1 MEQNKNSTTSS
12 SSLPFTVAL
21 GDPFV
26 CVMLLP
32 CIGWTVNH
40 SHLVVVMLDVH
51 RQAPAPV
58 CFCTN
63 FPFFHLSVD
72 TGASPFNRPRS
83 SSMDPFIQ
91 SLSIKPIV
99 LSPCSK
105 TQTKFDKSE
114 QETSYLVIGRDE
126 ARKEQQYAN
135 YQPDV
140 GVGNKSTKFHK
151 GSALVPE
158 KIRLPKS
165 DKPETSSNSTSFTVA
180 PSVSSSSSSAPSS
193 SAPLSPVSFNCNL
206 KSPGSLQ
213 DSTIS
218 RLIDAVS
225 SSHEEDTCGSISAL
239 IGHFESTVNKSDH
252 TAISH
257 GETSLALSNTK
268 PTALTRSEE
277 LQASSSPLKT
287 NTAHKN
293 LISSPRKFVSKA
305 GACATLSSPETAEL
319 EEVYTILDEEVLSP
333 VSVYNPSKKPVLVQA
348 DALESTPSTSLGS
361 SPAKPLQGLRRERHM
376 KWDDRHAK
384 RVESN
389 KTVEVEERIYEE
401 VFDPPTPLSERDRIH
416 PQRYISSPVNSDF
429 YRFRH
434 DAARHAFAEVE
445 INVDEDPLEISSIIA
460 RHASQQ
466 DKHLSPTKQNA
477 IYQNEEPTPNS
488 QQKQHYLCSDY
499 QKQDVSYGSQFD
511 FLPGLSPSN
520 NRVHNHQQNQNTSYS
535 SPFPRQTLNSRTS
548 NPSPL
553 HQNPQR
559 NPEVFHNSRDINNLH
574 TQQSSYRCNQ
584 TPSRPHQDSPRY
596 RQIER
601 EQESCPREGFSSA
614 ENLAGR
620 HPVFANDFSKDRRLY
635 SPTVDTNSVYSHLD
649 YGCFTPHL
657 ESPTPQNTQAPY
669 QDQIKSSTPKQQWA
683 PPDSL
688 NNRRHQS
695 QLESRISKHSN
706 ESPLPVKSLSGVV
719 VPTVSSPC
727 KSKSL
732 GDLTS
737 EDISCN
743 FQSKY
748 RIISRSFITPHMRQQ
763 RRKAMG
769 DGTFQS
775 QSCDPLTEQ
784 LRKLVSLERDDI
796 DRDKPQPPHLQ
807 PGSHQ
812 SQPQALS
819 PAPSPRDM
827 DDSPPPLTR
836 RLSSRSQSRVR
847 HINSRAR
854 ERQQEAL
861 KPRTG
866 VTVNSNSSSVGGVV
880 LRNKSTSHN
889 PPPNRHST
897 GSYIAGYL
905 GQLEDRGLPEGAC
918 TSLHYRNGD
927 HYRDRFNTDDSFPVA
942 ESNHSA
948 SEPEVYFLLRL

>member
-1 MEQNKNSTTSS
+1 MYNGKCLFLSISV
-12 SSLPFTVAL
+12 LIF
-21 GDPFV
+21 
-26 CVMLLP
+26 
-32 CIGWTVNH
+32 
-40 SHLVVVMLDVH
+40 
-51 RQAPAPV
+51 
-58 CFCTN
+58 
-63 FPFFHLSVD
+63 FFHLSVH
-72 TGASPFNRPRS
+72 TGASPFSRPRS
-83 SSMDPFIQ
+83 SSLDPFIQ
-91 SLSIKPIV
+91 SV
-99 LSPCSK
+99 LSPSNK
-105 TQTKFDKSE
+105 RATEFDKPE
-114 QETSYLVIGRDE
+114 EENSYLVIGQE
-126 ARKEQQYAN
+126 EVRKEQHYAN
-135 YQPDV
+135 YQPDISIA
-140 GVGNKSTKFHK
+140 NKSTKISQ
-151 GSALVPE
+151 GSMIVPE
-158 KIRLPKS
+158 KSCLIKS

-180 PSVSSSSSSAPSS
+180 PSVSSSSSAPSS
-193 SAPLSPVSFNCNL
+193 SAPLSPVSFDCHL

-225 SSHEEDTCGSISAL
+225 SSNEEDTCGSISAL

-257 GETSLALSNTK
+257 GETSLCLSNTK
-268 PTALTRSEE
+268 PTTLTHTKE

-287 NTAHKN
+287 NTASAHKN
-293 LISSPRKFVSKA
+293 LIYSPQKVAPKA
-305 GACATLSSPETAEL
+305 NHANPETPFQAESVASATLSSPETAEL
-319 EEVYTILDEEVLSP
+319 EEVYTILDEEVLLP
-333 VSVYNPSKKPVLVQA
+333 VSVYNLNKKALVQA
-348 DALESTPSTSLGS
+348 DTLESTPSNSSRS
-361 SPAKPLQGLRRERHM
+361 SPAKLLQGLRREQHV

-384 RVESN
+384 GVESEEP
-389 KTVEVEERIYEE
+389 VEEERIYEE
-401 VFDPPTPLSERDRIH
+401 VFDPPTPLPERDRIRS
-416 PQRYISSPVNSDF
+416 QRYISSPVDSDF
-429 YRFRH
+429 YHFRH

-445 INVDEDPLEISSIIA
+445 VNVDEDPLEISSIMS

-466 DKHLSPTKQNA
+466 DKHLSPTKRNA
-477 IYQNEEPTPNS
+477 IYQNEEPTPSFS
-488 QQKQHYLCSDY
+488 QQKQHYLCSDH
-499 QKQDVSYGSQFD
+499 QKQDVSYGSQLD
-511 FLPGLSPSN
+511 FSPGLSPLN
-520 NRVHNHQQNQNTSYS
+520 NHVHNHPQNQNILYS
-535 SPFPRQTLNSRTS
+535 SPFPRQTLNSRPS
-548 NPSPL
+548 NPSL
-553 HQNPQR
+553 SHQNSYPVPQR
-559 NPEVFHNSRDINNLH
+559 NPEVFHNSRDINNLY
-574 TQQSSYRCNQ
+574 TQQSIYRGSQ
-584 TPSRPHQDSPRY
+584 TPSWSHQDSPR
-596 RQIER
+596 RWQIER
-601 EQESCPREGFSSA
+601 EQESCPRNGFSSP
-614 ENLAGR
+614 ENLTGHR
-620 HPVFANDFSKDRRLY
+620 PVFPNDFSKDRRLY
-635 SPTVDTNSVYSHLD
+635 SPSSDTNSVYSHLD
-649 YGCFTPHL
+649 YGCFTPHS
-657 ESPTPQNTQAPY
+657 ESPAPQNTQPPH
-669 QDQIKSSTPKQQWA
+669 QNPIKSSTPTQQWT
-683 PPDSL
+683 PPISL
-688 NNRRHQS
+688 NNSRHQS

-706 ESPLPVKSLSGVV
+706 QSPLPVKSLSAVID
-719 VPTVSSPC
+719 PTVSSPC

-763 RRKAMG
+763 RRKAIG

-796 DRDKPQPPHLQ
+796 DREKPQPPQLYLEPGPQQLQ
-807 PGSHQ
+807 PQ
-812 SQPQALS
+812 TLS
-819 PAPSPRDM
+819 PAPSPRDI

-866 VTVNSNSSSVGGVV
+866 VAVNSNSTGLGGVV

-918 TSLHYRNGD
+918 TSLHYGNGD
-927 HYRDRFNTDDSFPVA
+927 HYRDRFYTDDSFPAA

>member
-1 MEQNKNSTTSS
+1 
-12 SSLPFTVAL
+12 
-21 GDPFV
+21 
-26 CVMLLP
+26 
-32 CIGWTVNH
+32 
-40 SHLVVVMLDVH
+40 
-51 RQAPAPV
+51 
-58 CFCTN
+58 
-63 FPFFHLSVD
+63 
-72 TGASPFNRPRS
+72 
-83 SSMDPFIQ
+83 MDPFIQ
-91 SLSIKPIV
+91 SLSIKPNV
-99 LSPCSK
+99 LSPSNK
-105 TQTKFDKSE
+105 RPTEFDKSE
-114 QETSYLVIGRDE
+114 ETSYLVIGREE
-126 ARKEQQYAN
+126 ARKEQHYAN
-135 YQPDV
+135 YQPDISIAH
-140 GVGNKSTKFHK
+140 KPTKISQ
-151 GSALVPE
+151 GLVIVPE
-158 KIRLPKS
+158 KTCPIKS

-180 PSVSSSSSSAPSS
+180 PSVSSSSSAPSS
-193 SAPLSPVSFNCNL
+193 SAPLSPVSFDCNL

-225 SSHEEDTCGSISAL
+225 SSNEEDTCGSISAL

-257 GETSLALSNTK
+257 RETPLCLSNTK
-268 PTALTRSEE
+268 PTVVPHTKE

-287 NTAHKN
+287 NTASAHNN
-293 LISSPRKFVSKA
+293 LISSPQKVAPKA
-305 GACATLSSPETAEL
+305 NHKNHETPFQADTVACATVSSPETAEL
-319 EEVYTILDEEVLSP
+319 EEVYTILDEAVLLP
-333 VSVYNPSKKPVLVQA
+333 VSVYNLNKQTAIVQA
-348 DALESTPSTSLGS
+348 DTLASTPSDSSRS
-361 SPAKPLQGLRRERHM
+361 SPAKSLQGLRREHHV

-384 RVESN
+384 RGGSEESA
-389 KTVEVEERIYEE
+389 EVEERIYEE
-401 VFDPPTPLSERDRIH
+401 VFDPPTPLPERDLIH
-416 PQRYISSPVNSDF
+416 SQRYISSPVNGDF
-429 YRFRH
+429 YHFRH

-445 INVDEDPLEISSIIA
+445 INVDDDPLEISSIVS
-460 RHASQQ
+460 RHSSQQ
-466 DKHLSPTKQNA
+466 EKPLSPTKQNA
-477 IYQNEEPTPNS
+477 IYQNEEPTPNFS
-488 QQKQHYLCSDY
+488 QQKQHYLRSDH

-511 FLPGLSPSN
+511 FSPGLSQFN
-520 NRVHNHQQNQNTSYS
+520 NHVDNHQQNQNASYS
-535 SPFPRQTLNSRTS
+535 SPFPRQTLNSRPS

-553 HQNPQR
+553 HQNSYPIPQR
-559 NPEVFHNSRDINNLH
+559 IPEVFHNSRDINNLY
-574 TQQSSYRCNQ
+574 TQQSSYRCSQ
-584 TPSRPHQDSPRY
+584 TPSRSHQDSPRY

-601 EQESCPREGFSSA
+601 EPESFPHNGFSSA
-614 ENLAGR
+614 ENLTGQR
-620 HPVFANDFSKDRRLY
+620 PVFANGFSKDRRLY
-635 SPTVDTNSVYSHLD
+635 SPSADTNSVYSHLD
-649 YGCFTPHL
+649 YGCFTPHS
-657 ESPTPQNTQAPY
+657 ESPATQNTQAPY
-669 QDQIKSSTPKQQWA
+669 QNQIKSSTPKQQWT
-683 PPDSL
+683 PPISH
-688 NNRRHQS
+688 NNMRHQS

-706 ESPLPVKSLSGVV
+706 DSPLPVKSLSAVIDPAV
-719 VPTVSSPC
+719 TSPC

-796 DRDKPQPPHLQ
+796 DREKPQPPQLHLEPEPQ
-807 PGSHQ
+807 Q
-812 SQPQALS
+812 LYPQALS
-819 PAPSPRDM
+819 PAPSPRDI

-866 VTVNSNSSSVGGVV
+866 VTVNSNSTCVGGVV

-918 TSLHYRNGD
+918 TSLHYGNGD
-927 HYRDRFNTDDSFPVA
+927 HYTDRFYTDDSFPAA